1 MMKRLV
7 DNCPFSVIFI
17 KNRFPLGQKHFLI
30 SVRPQALSILSMTSW
45 SFQQWIIAIV
55 NLKYTGV
62 LIWTIIIVYFTQ
74 WWLIFLSI
82 NTYYWL
88 NE

>member
-17 KNRFPLGQKHFLI
+17 KNRFPLGQKSTDKHFLI

-55 NLKYTGV
+55 NL
-62 LIWTIIIVYFTQ
+62 
-74 WWLIFLSI
+74 
-82 NTYYWL
+82 
-88 NE
+88 

>member
-30 SVRPQALSILSMTSW
+30 SVRPQALSILSMTSS

-55 NLKYTGV
+55 NL
-62 LIWTIIIVYFTQ
+62 
-74 WWLIFLSI
+74 
-82 NTYYWL
+82 
-88 NE
+88 